1 MTNPLMQTTL
11 LRFWILRAMES
22 TKSEVTQDHHT
33 GMDRQTSKPKGVY
46 RTSWG
51 NRWFAQ
57 IRRNGK
63 LHYLGTYEDEEKAA
77 AAYESAA
84 KLLS

>member
-1 MTNPLMQTTL
+1 MG
-11 LRFWILRAMES
+11 S
-22 TKSEVTQDHHT
+22 GHVK
-33 GMDRQTSKPKGVY
+33 KPKGVY

-63 LHYLGTYEDEEKAA
+63 LRYLGTFEDVESAA
-77 AAYESAA
+77 AAYDAAARLLERESR
-84 KLLS
+84 

>member
-1 MTNPLMQTTL
+1 
-11 LRFWILRAMES
+11 
-22 TKSEVTQDHHT
+22 
-33 GMDRQTSKPKGVY
+33 MDRQTSKPKGVY

>member
-1 MTNPLMQTTL
+1 M
-11 LRFWILRAMES
+11 AE
-22 TKSEVTQDHHT
+22 SEVTQDKPYPK
-33 GMDRQTSKPKGVY
+33 DRHISKPKGVY

-51 NRWFAQ
+51 NRFFAQ

-63 LHYLGTYEDEEKAA
+63 LHYLGTYPDEEQAA

>member
-1 MTNPLMQTTL
+1 MKDD
-11 LRFWILRAMES
+11 
-22 TKSEVTQDHHT
+22 KSEVDTISDT
-33 GMDRQTSKPKGVY
+33 GMKPHVSKPKGVY

-57 IRRNGK
+57 IRRKGK
-63 LHYLGTYEDEEKAA
+63 LHYLGTFNDKESAA